1 MGRCSV
7 VSSGS
12 TPSINQT
19 SQHLVRSARPRGR
32 VDIVI
37 ALMWSGT
44 ELGVRDS
51 MTIADRKT
59 LPFIAAIV
67 VVGVLALSQSLRD
80 IAHAFGF
87 GFPRFPFPWGGNI
100 LDNLIA
106 IAIAVGAAIA
116 LAPAVR
122 RHLPQNLGLRWNGWT
137 GPAMTF
143 LATLPC
149 WIGLGW
155 QGRVVHDLKPLD
167 LVMLA
172 IVFPLVE
179 EIIFR
184 GFGFIFTRVA
194 LRWPF
199 VVAALLQAVVF
210 GLTHWFGAG
219 GGSGI
224 AVEILLITL
233 LGGLLFAVL
242 DAVDG
247 YTIWSGW
254 VFHCSL
260 NAAWEVFS
268 VSDNAATGWLGNSLR
283 LGSAILAVLL
293 MRFAPKFRSR
303 FIFRIPNRT

>member
-1 MGRCSV
+1 LRIEKRC
-7 VSSGS
+7 
-12 TPSINQT
+12 
-19 SQHLVRSARPRGR
+19 HL
-32 VDIVI
+32 
-37 ALMWSGT
+37 
-44 ELGVRDS
+44 
-51 MTIADRKT
+51 
-59 LPFIAAIV
+59 LP
-67 VVGVLALSQSLRD
+67 QSLSSVCSRSRKASATSPTRLD
-80 IAHAFGF
+80 LDSLDS
-87 GFPRFPFPWGGNI
+87 RFR
-100 LDNLIA
+100 A
-106 IAIAVGAAIA
+106 AVA

-122 RHLPQNLGLRWNGWT
+122 RHLPQNLVLRWNGWT

-155 QGRVVHDLKPLD
+155 QGRVVHDLKALD

-172 IVFPLVE
+172 IVLPLVE

-194 LRWPF
+194 LKWPF

-210 GLTHWFGAG
+210 GLIHWFGAG

-260 NAAWEVFS
+260 NAAWEVFA
-268 VSDNAATGWLGNSLR
+268 VSDDAATGWLGNSLR
-283 LGSAILAVLL
+283 LGSAILAILL
-293 MRFAPKFRSR
+293 MRFAPKFRGWWTRGRS
-303 FIFRIPNRT
+303 